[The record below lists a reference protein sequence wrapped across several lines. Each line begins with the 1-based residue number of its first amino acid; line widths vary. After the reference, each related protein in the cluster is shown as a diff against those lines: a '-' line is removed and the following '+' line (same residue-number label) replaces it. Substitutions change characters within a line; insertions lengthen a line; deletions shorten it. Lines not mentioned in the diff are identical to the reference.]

1 MHARDSHGFSLIE
14 MLVTLTILL
23 FVSAALAGLF
33 LGNARLNNSQSI
45 TAEVQANARNT
56 LSILVQTLR
65 SAGWNPDLAVL
76 APVILD
82 SDPTDGVEQIEIFA
96 DFDADGLTAT
106 DGERILIRYIGDR
119 VEWRRTELGS
129 FVPLAV
135 NIGNDADGDGIKEL
149 MFTPFPNPNPT
160 RIRVQ
165 VTAES
170 RMPDPAT
177 GQLIRYTVNSD
188 VVLRNAL

>member
-1 MHARDSHGFSLIE
+1 MRARDCHGFSLIE
-14 MLVTLTILL
+14 MLVTLTILV
-23 FVSAALAGLF
+23 FVSAALAGLIF
-33 LGNARLNNSQSI
+33 ENSRLNNSQSI

-96 DFDADGLTAT
+96 DFDADGLTDT

-135 NIGNDADGDGIKEL
+135 NISNDADGDGIKEL
-149 MFTPFPNPNPT
+149 MFTPFPDPNPT

-177 GQLIRYTVNSD
+177 GQPIRYTVNSD